1 MSPEISK
8 FLIEGGEAINS
19 NNKHLENL
27 MQYLED
33 NLCMLSKELNE
44 ENFQRILDII
54 VDQIATI
61 MYNLI
66 QSNLEVS
73 DSHVYRLY
81 VYSDIFL

>member
-8 FLIEGGEAINS
+8 FLIEGGEVLNT
-19 NNKHLENL
+19 NNKHLDNL
-27 MQYLED
+27 MQYLDD
-33 NLCMLSKELNE
+33 NLCTLSNELNE

-54 VDQIATI
+54 VDQVANV

-73 DSHVYRLY
+73 ISA
-81 VYSDIFL
+81 